1 MSKQRNKS
9 RTIVD
14 LLATKKGQIFMN
26 TAYSLGAA
34 VVILGALFKILHLPG
49 GTTML
54 MIGMLTEVFI
64 FTLSA
69 FDRSGDERVEWD
81 RVFPNLKSGKNEDNP
96 LHQLASKG
104 INVSGLTTS
113 ASMKTSSSGI
123 SAPVLTS
130 EQTSDLEESLKHLN
144 ESAKQLS
151 RMADLADITESYL
164 KKLSETTSHLD
175 RFNQATSQLAGVSG
189 SLADT
194 YTTIA
199 DNTSQM
205 KHSTLTY
212 IEQMGTLNRNI
223 EGLSRVYTDQLQGI
237 TTQVRAI
244 SQVHEDLSRLK
255 LLFEGSSQEAE
266 VFKRETE
273 RMSEQLTQLNVIYSR
288 MINALTTNN
297 AGRPL

>member
-49 GTTML
+49 GRTML

-81 RVFPNLKSGKNEDNP
+81 RVFP
-96 LHQLASKG
+96 
-104 INVSGLTTS
+104 
-113 ASMKTSSSGI
+113 SSGI

-130 EQTSDLEESLKHLN
+130 EQTSDLDESLKHLN

-288 MINALTTNN
+288 MIYALTTNN
-297 AGRPL
+297 AGSPL